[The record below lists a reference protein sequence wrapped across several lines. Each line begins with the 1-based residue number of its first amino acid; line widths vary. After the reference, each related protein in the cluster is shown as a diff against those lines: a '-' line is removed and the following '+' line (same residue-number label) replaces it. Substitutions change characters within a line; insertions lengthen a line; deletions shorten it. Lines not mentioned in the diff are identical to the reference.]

1 MASDFLLEIGTE
13 EIPSGF
19 IHIALKE
26 MERLFRKEL
35 KNQRLGFEDIKTF
48 GTPRR
53 LVLFIDRLSDRQGD
67 IYVEK
72 IGPSKK
78 VAFDNNGNPT
88 NAAIG
93 FAKAQNVSVTDL
105 QQVSLAKGEYLAV
118 KKKEFGLDTR
128 GVLSSLLPRLITSI
142 PFPKSMRWGNS
153 QIRFARPIHWILCL
167 FNGDIVPFWIGNV
180 ESKDISFGHR
190 FMAPSPFKVPD
201 FNFYIEYLQNAKVI
215 VDPEERKEIIR
226 KEITEAAAGISGKVL
241 EDEDL
246 LEEVTFLIEYPTSI
260 VGAFDREFL
269 DLPKEVLI
277 ASMRKHQMYFSVV
290 DGSGV
295 LLPYFIAVNNT
306 IVKDPEVVVKGN
318 ERVLK
323 ARLSDAKFFFEEDR
337 KSPLF
342 ESVPYLKEIVFQ
354 SELGTLYE
362 KVMRLQRLAEYLAVE
377 IKSELEER
385 TKRAAFLCKAD
396 LTSKMVGE
404 FPSLQGVMGKEY
416 ALFSGE
422 DPEVANAIY
431 EHYLP
436 RFAGDLLPLSDM
448 GAFVSIAD
456 RIDTIVACF
465 GVGRIPTGTSDP
477 YALRRQALG
486 VINIILD
493 KRYSISLTELCNRG
507 IEYLNDKIS
516 RDPEDVFNEVFE
528 FFRQRFQHHLSA
540 KGYSYDIIDAVLSS
554 YFDEMA
560 DTFDRIEAL
569 EGLKNQP
576 DFQPLTIA
584 FKRASNIITQS
595 SPAKEVKVSLFK
607 DPSENTLWNAYKEI
621 KESVLELLLKKK
633 YREALYLLVH
643 LREPVDDFFDNVMVM
658 AQDEAVRKNRLAILV
673 QVSELFLNIADFS
686 RIVTV

>member
-1 MASDFLLEIGTE
+1 MASEFLLEIGTE

-19 IHIALKE
+19 IHTALKE

-53 LVLFIDRLSDRQGD
+53 LVLFIDRLSDRQED

-93 FAKAQNVSVTDL
+93 FAKAQNVTLDDL
-105 QQVSLAKGEYLAV
+105 QQVSLAKGEYIAV
-118 KKKEFGLDTR
+118 KKKESGIDTR
-128 GVLSSLLPRLITSI
+128 EVLSSLLPRLITSI
-142 PFPKSMRWGNS
+142 PFPKSMRWGDNP
-153 QIRFARPIHWILCL
+153 IRFARPIHWILCL
-167 FNGDIVPFWIGNV
+167 FNGHVVPFCVGNI

-190 FMAPSPFKVPD
+190 FMAPSPFKVLD
-201 FNFYIEYLQNAKVI
+201 FNFYIDHLQKAKVI
-215 VDPEERKEIIR
+215 VDPAERKEIIR
-226 KEITEAAAGISGKVL
+226 REVTETAAGISGKVL

-260 VGAFDREFL
+260 LGTFDREFL

-290 DGSGV
+290 DGSGD

-323 ARLSDAKFFFEEDR
+323 ARLSDAKFFFNEDR

-362 KVMRLQRLAEYLAVE
+362 KVMRLKRLAEYLATE
-377 IKSELEER
+377 INPELEEATER
-385 TKRAAFLCKAD
+385 TALLCKAD

-416 ALFSGE
+416 ALLSGE

-436 RFAGDLLPLSDM
+436 RFAGDSLPLSDT

-465 GVGRIPTGTSDP
+465 GVGLIPTGTSDP

-493 KRYSISLTELCNRG
+493 KRCQISLTEICNRS

-516 RDPEDVFNEVFE
+516 RDPGDVFNEVFE

-540 KGYSYDIIDAVLSS
+540 KGYSYDVIDAVLSS

-569 EGLKNQP
+569 EGMKNQP

-584 FKRASNIITQS
+584 FKRVSNIITQS
-595 SPAKEVKVSLFK
+595 SPAKEVRVSLFK

-658 AQDEAVRKNRLAILV
+658 VEDEAVRKNRLAMLV
-673 QVSELFLNIADFS
+673 QVSGLFLKIADFS
-686 RIVTV
+686 RIVTA

>member
-1 MASDFLLEIGTE
+1 MASEFLLEIGTE

-19 IHIALKE
+19 IHMALEE

-53 LVLFIDRLSDRQGD
+53 LVLFIDRLSGRQED

-78 VAFDNNGNPT
+78 VAFDNDGNPT
-88 NAAIG
+88 GAAIG
-93 FAKAQNVSVTDL
+93 FAKAQNVSPADL
-105 QQVSLAKGEYLAV
+105 QQISLSKGDYVAV
-118 KKKEFGLDTR
+118 KKKESGIDTR
-128 GVLSSLLPRLITSI
+128 EVLSSILPRLITSI
-142 PFPKSMRWGNS
+142 PFPKSMRWGDS
-153 QIRFARPIHWILCL
+153 PIRFARPIHWILCL
-167 FNGDIVPFWIGNV
+167 FNGDIVPFWVGNI

-190 FMAPSPFKVPD
+190 FMAPSPFKVQD
-201 FNFYIEYLQNAKVI
+201 FNSYIDHLRKAKVI
-215 VDPEERKEIIR
+215 VDPIERKEMIR
-226 KEITEAAAGISGKVL
+226 KEIAEAVAGVSGKVL

-246 LEEVTFLIEYPTSI
+246 LEEVNFLIEYPTSI
-260 VGAFDREFL
+260 VGTFDREFL

-277 ASMRKHQMYFSVV
+277 ASMRKHQMYFSVI
-290 DGSGV
+290 DSSGD
-295 LLPYFIAVNNT
+295 LLPYFISVNNT
-306 IVKDPEVVVKGN
+306 IVKDPEVVVRGN

-323 ARLSDAKFFFEEDR
+323 ARLSDAKFFFEEDQ

-362 KVMRLQRLAEYLAVE
+362 KVMRLKRLVEYLALE
-377 IKSELEER
+377 IKPELKET

-404 FPSLQGVMGKEY
+404 FPNLQGVMGREY
-416 ALFSGE
+416 AFLSGE

-436 RFAGDLLPLSDM
+436 RFAGDSLPRSDM

-456 RIDTIVACF
+456 RIDTIVGCF
-465 GVGRIPTGTSDP
+465 GVGLIPTGTSDP

-493 KRYSISLTELCNRG
+493 RRYPICLTKICKRS

-516 RDPEDVFNEVFE
+516 RAPVDVFNEVFE

-540 KGYSYDIIDAVLSS
+540 KGFSYDVIDAVLSLN
-554 YFDEMA
+554 FDDMA
-560 DTFDRIEAL
+560 DAFDRIEAL
-569 EGLKNQP
+569 EEMKNQP

-595 SPAKEVKVSLFK
+595 SSAKETRVSLFQH
-607 DPSENTLWNAYKEI
+607 PAENNLWDAYKEI
-621 KESVLELLLKKK
+621 KESVLELILKKNYK
-633 YREALYLLVH
+633 EALYILVN
-643 LREPVDDFFDNVMVM
+643 LRKPVDDFFDNVMVM
-658 AQDEAVRKNRLAILV
+658 AEDEEVRKNRLAMLV
-673 QVSELFLNIADFS
+673 KVSDLFLKIGDFS
-686 RIVTV
+686 KIVTA